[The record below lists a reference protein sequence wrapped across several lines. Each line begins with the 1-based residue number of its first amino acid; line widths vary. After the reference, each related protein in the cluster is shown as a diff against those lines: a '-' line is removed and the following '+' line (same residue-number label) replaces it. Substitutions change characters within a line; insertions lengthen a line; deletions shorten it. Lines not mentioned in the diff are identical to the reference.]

1 MGLYG
6 SPYDYVIH
14 VAIIATLR
22 VALITSFQPP
32 LNLLLVSQA
41 LHDIYG
47 TCSAI
52 NCHGIIEER
61 LLHLTEIVE
70 ETDIQKIKINNTLLM
85 LLTYTP
91 SNIWYT
97 KHSYQT
103 MVTSLLF
110 TAWIN
115 IWW

>member
-1 MGLYG
+1 MTF
-6 SPYDYVIH
+6 DV
-14 VAIIATLR
+14 
-22 VALITSFQPP
+22 
-32 LNLLLVSQA
+32 
-41 LHDIYG
+41 YG
-47 TCSAI
+47 TCPAI

-70 ETDIQKIKINNTLLM
+70 ETDNQKNKNKLHTANAANLHDFVII
-85 LLTYTP
+85 TP